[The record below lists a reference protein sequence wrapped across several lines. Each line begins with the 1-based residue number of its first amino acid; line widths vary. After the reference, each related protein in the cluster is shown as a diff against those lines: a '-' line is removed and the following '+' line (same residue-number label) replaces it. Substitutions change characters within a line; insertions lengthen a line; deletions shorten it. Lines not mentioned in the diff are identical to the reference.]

1 MDWIYSWFYT
11 TPETATTT
19 VPIDSSAPSDLPA
32 TEVVTTVKP
41 ETPNP
46 VDNLLKVNSDAESNP
61 PDLIPHLDPDPDEF
75 SADVDSKYQT
85 KTRATQEYERRCSKR
100 ARNKARRARAKGLT
114 D

>member
-11 TPETATTT
+11 TPETAA
-19 VPIDSSAPSDLPA
+19 VAPSEIPA
-32 TEVVTTVKP
+32 TEVVNTAKP
-41 ETPNP
+41 ESTIL
-46 VDNLLKVNSDAESNP
+46 VDNSSKADSDVESNP
-61 PDLIPHLDPDPDEF
+61 PDLIPHPDPDPDEF

-100 ARNKARRARAKGLT
+100 ARNKARRARAKGLN